1 MRLSARGVLVAAM
14 VTLWGVPG
22 ATPLSAQSDGSRR
35 SAWKQLTTPAY
46 TIISE
51 GGDGVARD
59 IAAQIDAFRDAVR
72 QVFPSARLDGL
83 SPTIIVVFDSDASF
97 TPFKPLNDGK
107 RVGWVGGYA
116 LTHNDGQYLVMSRS
130 GPVSST
136 YSIVFHEYMHAV
148 LGRTYAS
155 LPVWYNEGVAEVF
168 GAFAGTIRDS
178 RPMIGRPVMY
188 RAETARAEGLLP
200 VRDMLVDESAS
211 RWQSRLTDRFYATSW
226 LMAHYFL
233 FDAERRQQ
241 LLQLFR
247 ELEGGA
253 TVDVAV
259 QRALGTSVEQ
269 LDQQL
274 ENYLRRSQLPALA
287 FTAAPTRTA
296 AAEVTPL
303 TETALARVHGD
314 LLVRLG
320 DRKGAEELLK
330 RATTRAPADDGLR
343 TVTAELR
350 ISQDRPADALTVLQ
364 AAPAPRS
371 LESLRAEGHALLAL
385 DRYEDAA
392 ARLTSAAAMA
402 EPSPA
407 LLYELGRAHMGRRA
421 WPQATASFNR
431 LRALDPRPS
440 WDLARTFEAYRQGL
454 GVYAA
459 GAARAYIKSAGWASP
474 QSPYA
479 AFAGVLG
486 LMRDGRTDEATALAA
501 EIDAH
506 TADDEWPGQITAF
519 LRAAIQPRALIA
531 RASSDRERTEAHAY
545 VGLVASAAG
554 RRDEA
559 LEHLRWV
566 TTQGEHAMIE
576 YRWSLAELARL
587 EAVGA
592 RP

>member
-1 MRLSARGVLVAAM
+1 MRLSSRGGLVAAT
-14 VTLWGVPG
+14 VALWCLQG
-22 ATPLSAQSDGSRR
+22 AAPLSAQSDGTRR
-35 SAWKQLTTPAY
+35 SDWKQLTTPAY

-51 GGDGVARD
+51 GGEGRAREV
-59 IAAQIDAFRDAVR
+59 AAQIDAFREAIR
-72 QVFPSARLDGL
+72 QVFPAARLDGL
-83 SPTIIVVFDSDASF
+83 VPTTLIVFDSDASF
-97 TPFKPLNDGK
+97 SPFKPLDNGR
-107 RVGWVGGYA
+107 RVSWVGGYA
-116 LTHNDGQYLVMSRS
+116 LAHNDGQHLVMSRGGS
-130 GPVSST
+130 LAST

-178 RPMIGRPVMY
+178 RPMIGRPILY

-200 VRDMLVDESAS
+200 VRDMLVDESAA
-211 RWQSRLTDRFYATSW
+211 RWQARLTSRFYATSW

-259 QRALGTSVEQ
+259 QQALGMTVEQ

-274 ENYLRRSQLPALA
+274 ENYLRRSQMPALG
-287 FTAAPTRTA
+287 FTSTTTDTA

-330 RATTRAPADDGLR
+330 RATARAPADDGLR
-343 TVTAELR
+343 TVTAQLR
-350 ISQDRPADALTVLQ
+350 ISQDRPEDALTVLQ

-385 DRYEDAA
+385 DRYDEAA

-407 LLYELGRAHMGRRA
+407 LLYEMGRAHMGRRA
-421 WPQATASFNR
+421 WPQATATFNR

-440 WDLARTFEAYRQGL
+440 WDLARTYEAYRQGL
-454 GVYAA
+454 GVYVA
-459 GAARAYIKSAGWASP
+459 GAARAYITSAGWASIH
-474 QSPYA
+474 SPYA

-486 LMRDGRTDEATALAA
+486 LMRDGRTDEAAALAA

-506 TADDEWPGQITAF
+506 TADDEWPGQVAGF
-519 LRAAIQPRALIA
+519 LRATITARALIA

-545 VGLVASAAG
+545 VGLAASAAG

-566 TTQGEHAMIE
+566 TTQGEHGMIE

-587 EAVGA
+587 EAAAG
-592 RP
+592 P